1 MPVSQNGPQRKY
13 TRLKEFDYST
23 PGAYFVTIV
32 SYDREEIFGI
42 IENGQMILSI
52 EGKMVRQAWFDLP
65 RHYANVCLDE
75 EDLVIMPNHMHGIV
89 VLSDGAIPAV
99 GEGLEKGEMRVI
111 NQPDPPRR
119 QSGGALTEIIR
130 AFKSFSARRI
140 NLHRRISGVPVWQ
153 RSFYEHIL
161 RDEGEWDRARK
172 YILQNPQNWQDDQE
186 NARRISVGNSRREG
200 LGNGE
205 NLL

>member
-1 MPVSQNGPQRKY
+1 MPASQTNPKRKP
-13 TRLKEFDYST
+13 TRLKDFDYST

-32 SYDREEIFGI
+32 THDRKDLFGA

-52 EGKMVRQAWFDLP
+52 EGQLVRQAWFDLP

-75 EDLVIMPNHMHGIV
+75 EDFGIMPNHVHGIV
-89 VLSDGAIPAV
+89 VLLATANSIGRLLKCD
-99 GEGLEKGEMRVI
+99 
-111 NQPDPPRR
+111 
-119 QSGGALTEIIR
+119 LTEIIR

-140 NLHRRISGVPVWQ
+140 NQRRGISGVPVWQ

-186 NARRISVGNSRREG
+186 NVSRIRPVGRRGRSGPNMD
-200 LGNGE
+200 
-205 NLL
+205 